1 MSPRLLPP
9 LLASC
14 AIVLSAPFMG
24 QIRGTLQAALPG
36 GVYRAVVG
44 AAVIG
49 SIAVALAVGVAR
61 IRERRGLRY
70 GALLAA
76 LVIGLVYARFTASGN
91 PSVDL
96 VERVHFIEY
105 GVLALLFFR
114 ACRQREDPSLLAI
127 PVFASIVAAVLDEW
141 FQWFV
146 PGRVGEIRDVA
157 LDAVAIGCGL
167 LFALGLDPP
176 SHLLRRLRSRAS
188 VAAGVLAAAAIL
200 IGALFF
206 DVIHLG
212 HELRLGHSTLRSRY
226 TSGELDALSRD
237 RGERWPREGPPTAL
251 RRLSREDQY
260 LAEGLWH
267 VQRRNEAAGAGD
279 AFAAWRENEILE
291 RFFPPILDW
300 PSYAASAPSRWPPAQ
315 REDFS
320 NRASADERPY
330 VSTAQP
336 FPLFAW
342 TRLAF
347 WAFVG
352 AALVAIGWWSARRA
366 RATRLARPEVPAL

>member
-1 MSPRLLPP
+1 
-9 LLASC
+9 
-14 AIVLSAPFMG
+14 MG
-24 QIRGTLQAALPG
+24 QLRAALQAALPAG
-36 GVYRAVVG
+36 TYRTVVG

-70 GALLAA
+70 GALLIA
-76 LVIGLVYARFTASGN
+76 LGIGLVYARFTASGN
-91 PSVDL
+91 ANVDL

-105 GVLALLFFR
+105 GLLALLFFR
-114 ACRQREDPSLLAI
+114 ACREREEASLLAI
-127 PVFASIVAAVLDEW
+127 PVLASIVVAVLDEW

-146 PGRVGEIRDVA
+146 PGRVGEIRDVG

-176 SHLLRRLRSRAS
+176 SHLLRRLRSPAS
-188 VAAGVLAAAAIL
+188 VAAGVLAAVAIV

-212 HELRLGHSTLRSRY
+212 HDLQLGHSALRSRY
-226 TSGELDALSRD
+226 TAGELEARSRD
-237 RGERWPREGPPTAL
+237 RGERWAREGPPMVL

-267 VQRRNEAAGAGD
+267 VQRRNEAAGGGD
-279 AFAAWRENEILE
+279 ALAAWRENEILE
-291 RFFPPILDW
+291 RFFAPVLDW
-300 PSYAASAPSRWPPAQ
+300 PSYVASTPSRWPPAQ

-320 NRASADERPY
+320 NRESADERPY

-336 FPLFAW
+336 FPLFTWPRPLFW
-342 TRLAF
+342 TIIGTALA
-347 WAFVG
+347 V
-352 AALVAIGWWSARRA
+352 IGWWCVRRS
-366 RATRLARPEVPAL
+366 RAARLARREAPAL